1 MLEQKIVEIEVIL
14 SFETFMRHSNRS
26 RASNNFIAKKNRW
39 RKSMQ
44 VVSAQKSN
52 NQNLVMQVTH
62 PPSNLIQILYIVCKQ
77 YAATS
82 NGPQSKQQ
90 QLAFLLL
97 SIAA

>member
-1 MLEQKIVEIEVIL
+1 
-14 SFETFMRHSNRS
+14 
-26 RASNNFIAKKNRW
+26 
-39 RKSMQ
+39 MQ

-52 NQNLVMQVTH
+52 NQNSAMQVTH

-90 QLAFLLL
+90 Q
-97 SIAA
+97 